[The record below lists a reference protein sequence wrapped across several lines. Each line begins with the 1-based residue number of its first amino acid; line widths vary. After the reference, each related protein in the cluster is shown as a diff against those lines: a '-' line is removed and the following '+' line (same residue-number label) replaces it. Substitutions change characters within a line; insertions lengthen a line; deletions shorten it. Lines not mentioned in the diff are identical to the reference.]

1 MSNDCARNCI
11 FGIRNYYVLNNSMK
25 AFLFDLDGV
34 FYVENQL
41 IDGGNETLRYLRDLK
56 IPFRFITNNTTN
68 SRNALTSKL
77 IQLGLEVKKEEI
89 ISANYA
95 GVLLIK
101 QLNLKNC
108 KLILRPEAQEDY
120 SDLNQDDK
128 PVEAI
133 VVGDIGSDWNHNLMN
148 ELLHDLLNGAELI
161 ALHKG
166 RYFESEGGLTIDAGA
181 FVAGLEYA
189 SGVTCRIVGKPNPTF
204 FELASAHFN
213 CKPEQ
218 IVLVGDDFIND
229 IGGGHTMGYYTIM
242 VKTGKYRAALA
253 KKAKVQP
260 HYFLSSIGELQKWL
274 KEQQ

>member
-1 MSNDCARNCI
+1 MSNDYARNCI
-11 FGIRNYYVLNNSMK
+11 FGIKNYYVLNNSIK

-34 FYVENQL
+34 FYVDNQL

-68 SRNALTSKL
+68 SRNALTSRL
-77 IQLGLEVKKEEI
+77 IQLGLDVKKEEI

-120 SDLNQDDK
+120 SDLNQNDN

-229 IGGGHTMGYYTIM
+229 IAGGHAMGYSTIM

-260 HYFLSSIGELQKWL
+260 HYFLSSIKELPKWL
-274 KEQQ
+274 KKQG